1 MTISLEDLSTTESL
15 EVPTQLDEL
24 LSKEDVERLRA
35 DLERIADG
43 RRQAATD
50 GAAMRLA

>member
-1 MTISLEDLSTTESL
+1 MTISLEDLTRTEAV

-24 LSKEDVERLRA
+24 LSKEDEARLRA

-43 RRQAATD
+43 RRQAATE